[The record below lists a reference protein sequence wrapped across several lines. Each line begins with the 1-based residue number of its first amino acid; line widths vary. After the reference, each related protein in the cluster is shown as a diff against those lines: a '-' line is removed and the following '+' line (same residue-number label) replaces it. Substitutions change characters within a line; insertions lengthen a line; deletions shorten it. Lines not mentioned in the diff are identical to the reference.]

1 MSTSNLPPLR
11 NLPTWSRVGIL
22 DRARHPRLSSCECV
36 HRSRRESQKATPSEA
51 ATDAE
56 LSRLASLEKDILFLQ
71 QTHKNTLE
79 KLHEEIDDLKR
90 ANKELQYQLI
100 MESHPASPKEI
111 EASAGDSHEKKS
123 QKSDTSSEEKLETAG
138 EQVEGLITS
147 TLPLKIHSARSRCPR
162 TPSLQE
168 CQAIIRQLYNCNVL
182 QSQELLRLKALLKDI
197 VLHEK
202 KMSHEDFS
210 VTKAFLSDPSGSQ
223 ELERFP
229 NLSFQPFPKSQPP
242 TRASAGEKMVL
253 PAIRQSCSVTERQKR
268 AQDVHKTRLRRAVNS

>member
-90 ANKELQYQLI
+90 AN
-100 MESHPASPKEI
+100 KEI

-242 TRASAGEKMVL
+242 TRASAREKMVL